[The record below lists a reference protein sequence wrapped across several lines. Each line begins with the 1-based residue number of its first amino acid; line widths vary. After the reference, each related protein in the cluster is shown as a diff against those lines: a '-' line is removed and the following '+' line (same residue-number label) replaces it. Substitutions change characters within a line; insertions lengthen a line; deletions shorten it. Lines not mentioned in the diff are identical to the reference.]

1 MRKETNICVK
11 WDDFK
16 KNKIK
21 KGDAPGSA
29 HSSKSAKVYVDL
41 KSVTHGCKRG
51 QNRVPVYNSD
61 IDSFMQVKVG
71 SPLKLSQSQTE

>member
-1 MRKETNICVK
+1 MRKETNIYVK

-21 KGDAPGSA
+21 NVMHQGLHSA
-29 HSSKSAKVYVDL
+29 AKVYGDL
-41 KSVTHGCKRG
+41 KSMTHGCKRG